1 MWKDIIRKNNRFNT
15 EKEAVEYAIKLAKQ
29 TNKSQIVA
37 DVNMKGD
44 FVVEDDSQ
52 KFSNY
57 DPDYSYQDDKFV
69 VRPNGMVFS
78 TRTNLPS
85 EKYHTSQE
93 LAEFERMRREEH
105 TRKYGKFFENK
116 RGKKPST
123 FIAGRPVE
131 FGDDH

>member
-1 MWKDIIRKNNRFNT
+1 MWKDIIRKNDGFAT
-15 EKEAVEYAIKLAKQ
+15 EKEAVEEAKRLAKQ

-37 DVNMKGD
+37 NVNMKGRYY
-44 FVVEDDSQ
+44 VEDDSQ
-52 KFSNY
+52 KFYSY
-57 DPDYSYQDDKFV
+57 DPDYAYEDDLFV
-69 VRPNGMVFS
+69 VRPNGMVLS
-78 TRTNLPS
+78 TRTTMPS

-116 RGKKPST
+116 GKKPPT

>member
-37 DVNMKGD
+37 DVNRKGD

-52 KFSNY
+52 KFSSY
-57 DPDYSYQDDKFV
+57 DPDYAYEDDLFV
-69 VRPNGMVFS
+69 VRPNGMVLS
-78 TRTNLPS
+78 TRTNFPS

-93 LAEFERMRREEH
+93 LEEFERMRREEH
-105 TRKYGKFFENK
+105 TRKYGKFFEN
-116 RGKKPST
+116 R
-123 FIAGRPVE
+123 
-131 FGDDH
+131 